1 LLGGPDGLWAA
12 AVRAAVL
19 LGETGRDRA
28 EQLDRLRALAHGEP
42 AAPAGAE
49 AVRKAVVET
58 LAHGDRSALVTAL
71 DDALLGVRPRPAG
84 YFAALAS

>member
-1 LLGGPDGLWAA
+1 
-12 AVRAAVL
+12 VL
-19 LGETGRDRA
+19 LGETGRERA
-28 EQLDRLRALAHGEP
+28 EQLERLRGLARGEQAGRS
-42 AAPAGAE
+42 AAD

-58 LAHGDRSALVTAL
+58 LAHGDRAGLVASL

>member
-1 LLGGPDGLWAA
+1 VD
-12 AVRAAVL
+12 
-19 LGETGRDRA
+19 
-28 EQLDRLRALAHGEP
+28 
-42 AAPAGAE
+42 

-58 LAHGDRSALVTAL
+58 LVHGDRLALVRSL

>member
-1 LLGGPDGLWAA
+1 
-12 AVRAAVL
+12 VRAAVL

-28 EQLDRLRALAHGEP
+28 EQLGLLRGLARGET
-42 AAPAGAE
+42 AGAGAAD

-58 LAHGDRSALVTAL
+58 LAHGDRAGLVSSL